1 MEQIKSEIINKDT
14 VTLEDLL
21 ENYKYKRKTVIL
33 HNGMITGY
41 VEEEV

>member
-1 MEQIKSEIINKDT
+1 MKQIRNETINAEA